1 MKNAL
6 PYTIGATKV
15 VSELAATLVK
25 MARREVPP
33 MPMGRK
39 TRFDQPV
46 GPHRALE
53 AAEPELAEAEH
64 AMQMAMQEEARKR
77 IADLRAE
84 FRREARES
92 REHRGGDD
100 DDDDFDDDDYDVEV
114 EYAP

>member
-1 MKNAL
+1 VLKAL
-6 PYTIGATKV
+6 DWQGPVYEISAIKGVGTD
-15 VSELAATLVK
+15 TLCAD
-25 MARREVPP
+25 MMTYLEER
-33 MPMGRK
+33 
-39 TRFDQPV
+39 
-46 GPHRALE
+46 RALE

-84 FRREARES
+84 FRREAREN